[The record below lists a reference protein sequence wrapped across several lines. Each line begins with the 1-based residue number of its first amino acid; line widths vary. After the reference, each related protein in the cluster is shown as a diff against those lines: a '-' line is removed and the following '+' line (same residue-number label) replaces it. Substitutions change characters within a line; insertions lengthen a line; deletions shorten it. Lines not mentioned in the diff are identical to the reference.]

1 MRSFGR
7 PPQTFGT
14 CLHSRAK
21 IDILDA
27 VFQSVVC
34 RCRNTGLRALYY
46 TQLDRRLIEQ
56 GNQEEDLPEQTIPI
70 TCHVFS
76 AESQFL

>member
-14 CLHSRAK
+14 CLHFRAK

-56 GNQEEDLPEQTIPI
+56 SNQESGFTGTDNSHHLP
-70 TCHVFS
+70 C
-76 AESQFL
+76 L